1 MPFNVE
7 IKVRL
12 REDQASAVSERAS
25 HLAQRPPQRLV
36 QRDTF
41 FRAPQGRLK
50 LREFANGDAELIYY
64 ERPDVVGPKTSHY
77 LRSQV
82 ADAESLAK
90 LLSAAWGVRGM
101 VEKTRD
107 LWIVGQT
114 RVHLDDVQ
122 GVGSFLELEV
132 VLHADQSP
140 AEGEQVAGEL
150 LQNLDLATAEH
161 VAGAYIDLLEIIQSR
176 EDY

>member
-1 MPFNVE
+1 
-7 IKVRL
+7 
-12 REDQASAVSERAS
+12 
-25 HLAQRPPQRLV
+25 
-36 QRDTF
+36 
-41 FRAPQGRLK
+41 
-50 LREFANGDAELIYY
+50 
-64 ERPDVVGPKTSHY
+64 